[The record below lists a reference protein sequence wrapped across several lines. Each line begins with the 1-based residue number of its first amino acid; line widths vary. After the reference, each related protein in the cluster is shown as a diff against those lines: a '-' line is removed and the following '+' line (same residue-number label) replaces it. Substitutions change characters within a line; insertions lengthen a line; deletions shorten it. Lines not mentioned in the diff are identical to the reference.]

1 MAAVTNKDK
10 EVVMSIDRRTMMKF
24 MGVAAAAPATIS
36 FSSNAS
42 PASSRK
48 LFEPVSI
55 GTLKLKNRIIRSAQ
69 SQYRATVDGNPTD
82 DLKRVHKEL
91 AEGGVGLII
100 TGLTYILK
108 DDQYGHAGTGLYDD
122 SQIEE
127 YKDLVK
133 NAHDHGSKIAVQ
145 LAMVGPQSDYRT
157 DHRPVYGVSKVPH
170 PIYGTIPNKVMTK
183 ADIKFAVQSF
193 AQAAIRAQKAG
204 FDAIELHFA
213 HNYLVSQFLF
223 PYYNDRTDEYGGP
236 IENRA
241 RFGFEIISA
250 VRKAVGPDFPILA
263 KVHGRDYLG
272 SLAGGNTKEEN
283 LYFIKGLKE
292 RGITAVDISGGN
304 KVMGMGEFHP
314 DIQDEDEQ
322 SYFAKDAKY
331 ISDNLDLPLVVTG
344 GNRTP
349 KLLEQQLAEIKNLQA
364 FGFGRT
370 LLSEPD
376 LANKWA
382 QNPEHRPRC
391 LACNWC
397 IANYGKQKSQCVLNA
412 SRAYIPGKA

>member
-1 MAAVTNKDK
+1 M
-10 EVVMSIDRRTMMKF
+10 MSIDRRTMMKI
-24 MGVAAAAPATIS
+24 MGLAATTPSAVSFNAAA
-36 FSSNAS
+36 SSDS
-42 PASSRK
+42 GRK
-48 LFEPVSI
+48 LFEPVKI
-55 GTLKLKNRIIRSAQ
+55 GSLELKNRIIRSAQ
-69 SQYRATVDGNPTD
+69 SQYRATADGNPTE
-82 DLKRVHKEL
+82 DLKRVHREL

-108 DDQYGHAGTGLYDD
+108 EDQYGHTGTGLYDD
-122 SQIEE
+122 SQIEMYRE
-127 YKDLVK
+127 LVK
-133 NAHDHGSKIAVQ
+133 NTHDHGSKIAVQ

-157 DHRPVYGVSKVPH
+157 DHRSVYGVSEVPH
-170 PIYGTIPNKVMTK
+170 PIYGTVANKVMTK
-183 ADIKFAVQSF
+183 QDIQYAIESF
-193 AQAAIRAQKAG
+193 AAAAVRAQKAN
-204 FDAIELHFA
+204 FDGIELHFA

-223 PYYNDRTDEYGGP
+223 PYYNTRTDEYGGP

-241 RFGFEIISA
+241 RFGFEIIEA
-250 VRKAVGPDFPILA
+250 VRKAVGPEFPILA

-314 DIQDEDEQ
+314 DIQDEQDQ

-331 ISDNLDLPLVVTG
+331 ISDNLDLPLIVTG

-349 KLLEQQLAEIKNLQA
+349 KLLEQQLAEIDQLQA

-382 QNPEHRPRC
+382 KDPTQRPRC

-412 SRAYIPGKA
+412 SRAYVPGKA